1 MFLTNQLSRQNLIL
15 CIAKSETAGFVLL
28 TTMEVELS
36 LMKMWN
42 TVPSPVD
49 TEPSKYTLNGFIMMV
64 YKPVH

>member
-28 TTMEVELS
+28 TTMEVGLH
-36 LMKMWN
+36 LMKMGT

-49 TEPSKYTLNGFIMMV
+49 TEPSKYILKDFILMV
-64 YKPVH
+64 FRSVH